1 MVCKF
6 LIIVQKYSLEL
17 LIKTQTKSTLLKIKI
32 QASPNDRF
40 WLKDMKKD
48 ALVFNINCFR
58 RSLYCDYVGKIDNN
72 KIMRKLFVSLMLTL
86 TAFIANAQPS
96 AIAPQDYQQMLKKGI
111 DVDWWGRSEKN
122 KYGAYSETAVKR
134 FAQQGIKHVR
144 FRLHHYRF
152 TDEDFKRLFSQINT
166 CMQNDLIPIIAFSA
180 KPYKENPNAEEHEKV
195 VEWWKIMAERCK
207 DLSPKVSFDL
217 IVEPSDKVKKD
228 VAELNSLYEDCVAT
242 IRKTNPKRI
251 IFIAPPK
258 LSHPEGLKDLLAPSQ
273 SNGYLMAEWHFYAA
287 GPSKT
292 NNKKRWTSGT
302 AEEKQL
308 IKKSIKVAVDWQKKT
323 GIYTWVGAWMPG
335 DYNKGDN
342 YNVKEQIEFASFM
355 TQQLDKYGIPFAI
368 NSDDKFYDYQAE
380 SWIPQYKDLL
390 NSIFIQ

>member
-1 MVCKF
+1 M
-6 LIIVQKYSLEL
+6 
-17 LIKTQTKSTLLKIKI
+17 
-32 QASPNDRF
+32 
-40 WLKDMKKD
+40 
-48 ALVFNINCFR
+48 R
-58 RSLYCDYVGKIDNN
+58 R
-72 KIMRKLFVSLMLTL
+72 LFISLMLTL

-96 AIAPQDYQQMLKKGI
+96 AITPQDYQQMLKKGI

-122 KYGAYSETAVKR
+122 KYGDYSETAVKR

-195 VEWWKIMAERCK
+195 VKWWKIMAERCK
-207 DLSPKVSFDL
+207 YLSPKVSFDL

-258 LSHPEGLKDLLAPSQ
+258 LSHPEGLKYLQVPSQ
-273 SNGYLMAEWHFYAA
+273 SNSYLMAEWHFYAA

-335 DYNKGDN
+335 DYNKGTN
-342 YNVKEQIEFASFM
+342 YSVKEQIEFASFM
-355 TQQLDKYGIPFAI
+355 TKQLDKYGIPFAI
-368 NSDDKFYDYQAE
+368 NSDDKFFDYQAE
-380 SWIPQYKDLL
+380 NWISQYKDLL
-390 NSIFIQ
+390 DSIFM

>member
-1 MVCKF
+1 M
-6 LIIVQKYSLEL
+6 
-17 LIKTQTKSTLLKIKI
+17 
-32 QASPNDRF
+32 
-40 WLKDMKKD
+40 
-48 ALVFNINCFR
+48 R
-58 RSLYCDYVGKIDNN
+58 R
-72 KIMRKLFVSLMLTL
+72 LFVSLMLTL

-96 AIAPQDYQQMLKKGI
+96 VIAPQDYQQMLKKGI

-122 KYGAYSETAVKR
+122 KYDAYSETAVKR

-166 CMQNDLIPIIAFSA
+166 CMQNNLIPIIAFSA

-195 VEWWKIMAERCK
+195 VKWWKIMAERCK

-258 LSHPEGLKDLLAPSQ
+258 LSHPEGLKYLQVPSQ
-273 SNGYLMAEWHFYAA
+273 SNSYLMAEWHFYAA

-302 AEEKQL
+302 AEEKQQ
-308 IKKSIKVAVDWQKKT
+308 IKKSIKVAVDWQKET

-335 DYNKGDN
+335 DYNKDDN
-342 YNVKEQIEFASFM
+342 YSVKEQIEFASFM
-355 TQQLDKYGIPFAI
+355 TKQLDKYGIPFAI

-380 SWIPQYKDLL
+380 NWISQYKDLL
-390 NSIFIQ
+390 DSIFM

>member
-1 MVCKF
+1 MIVKNKEKDV
-6 LIIVQKYSLEL
+6 LI
-17 LIKTQTKSTLLKIKI
+17 
-32 QASPNDRF
+32 
-40 WLKDMKKD
+40 
-48 ALVFNINCFR
+48 FNFNCFR
-58 RSLYCDYVGKIDNN
+58 WSIYCDYVSKIDNN
-72 KIMRKLFVSLMLTL
+72 KIMRRLFISLMLTL

-195 VEWWKIMAERCK
+195 VKWWKIMAERCK
-207 DLSPKVSFDL
+207 YLSPKVSFDL

-258 LSHPEGLKDLLAPSQ
+258 LSHPEGLKYLQVPSQ

-302 AEEKQL
+302 AEEKRL
-308 IKKSIKVAVDWQKKT
+308 IKKSIKVAVDWQKET

-342 YNVKEQIEFASFM
+342 YSVKEQIEFASFM

-380 SWIPQYKDLL
+380 NWIPQYKDLL
-390 NSIFIQ
+390 NSIFM